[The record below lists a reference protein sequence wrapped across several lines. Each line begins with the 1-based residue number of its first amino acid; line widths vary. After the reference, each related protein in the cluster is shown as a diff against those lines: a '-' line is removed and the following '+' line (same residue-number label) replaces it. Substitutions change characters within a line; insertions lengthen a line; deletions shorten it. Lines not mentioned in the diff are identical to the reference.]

1 MMMNRERLG
10 FWVKLVAVVLS
21 VVFIG
26 SSVFLGL
33 GTNVSY
39 NLFELFGGGSAQQQQ
54 ENRAPDPQ
62 DQIDRAE
69 KNLQQNPR
77 DPEAI
82 KDLASLYYNAGRY
95 DEAVRVLQNGREDA
109 PKDEEIPLLLGQVF
123 SQQAQSTPGKEKKEF
138 HKKAGDAFAAA
149 TQEEPDNEE
158 AYLLAGD
165 SYEQAGEPAEAIK
178 YYNGY
183 LEREPKGENSEEVK
197 ARISA
202 LLEGGDSAGGT
213 QP

>member
-10 FWVKLVAVVLS
+10 FWVKLLAVVLA
-21 VVFIG
+21 VFFIG

-33 GTNVSY
+33 GTNVQY

-54 ENRAPDPQ
+54 ADQAPDPQ

-69 KNLQQNPR
+69 KNLKQNPK

-95 DEAVRVLQNGREDA
+95 GDAVRVLQNGREAA
-109 PKDEEIPLLLGQVF
+109 PRDEEIPFLQGQVL

-149 TQEEPDNEE
+149 VQDEPDNED
-158 AYLLAGD
+158 AYLLAGE

-183 LEREPKGENSEEVK
+183 LEREPKGESSEEVK

-202 LLEGGDSAGGT
+202 LLEGD
-213 QP
+213 